1 MNERQEQQATYKTG
15 VVSAIDPKTA
25 RVRVRFDDLDGLET
39 AMIPV
44 GQRKTRE
51 DKDYWMPDL
60 GEHVACLMDANLED
74 GVVVCAIYSD
84 QDTPPTTDPNVR
96 MVRFKD
102 GAEVAYDR
110 AAHTLTVRGVAR
122 VVVEASD
129 EIVLRAP
136 RLQIDAQAVQFTGDV
151 HVAGQ
156 LMDDGG
162 NSNHHTH

>member
-1 MNERQEQQATYKTG
+1 MNELQEQQAVYKTG
-15 VVSAIDPKTA
+15 VVSAIDPKA
-25 RVRVRFDDLDGLET
+25 VKARVRFDDLDGLET

-44 GQRKTRE
+44 GNRKTHQ
-51 DKDYWMPDL
+51 DKDYWMPDV

-84 QDTPPTTDPNVR
+84 EDSPPTDDPDVR

-110 AAHTLTVRGVAR
+110 STHTLTVRGVER
-122 VVVEASD
+122 VVVEASH
-129 EIVLRAP
+129 EIEFRAP
-136 RLQIDAQAVQFTGDV
+136 SVRFTGDV
-151 HVAGQ
+151 HVAGT
-156 LMDDGG
+156 LMDEGG